1 MPNEITSLL
10 REPDFYSN
18 PPEELGYQNLLKDLS
33 MQALEREPIY
43 DYRGRSARQVQARLA
58 EVRATV
64 VRHLGLSPR
73 ALPTKPTRV
82 VERPAVQYDGFS
94 IQPVVLERGKGWH
107 ITCHLYIPDG
117 LTQPAPAVI
126 HVHGHSYAGKS
137 TVSYARRCRGLARRG
152 FVVLFV
158 DYPEADERAGTG
170 HALWYPVM
178 AGMTVQGIMV
188 ADNSAALTYLAGL
201 PFVDAT
207 RIGVTGASG
216 GGNQTVFFSA
226 VDPRVAASAPCVAPT
241 LFQHHASLGS
251 GAWCHCEAVPGLSA
265 AGVEYHDLL
274 AAVAPKPQRV
284 FNGTRDPLFPIVGA
298 RRAVAEAAV
307 AYRAL
312 GAKECTLEEHHC
324 EHAVPESA
332 RKGIYRFFTDALKR
346 PGDVRG
352 PGDEG
357 DDIDLADPRLRA
369 LPKRPRDF
377 QTIADLYR
385 ARLTAAKPKPISHV
399 QLNKLLGRRPGDSHP
414 RLLVRYDEK
423 RWIRALLQTGDGAVV
438 PLLVRKGEGKVT
450 LVLADEGKAEAL
462 RQIKG
467 AAASLDWRGQGETA
481 PPHDEWQQ
489 RALHYLAIGGKS
501 LCGGRVT
508 DLVAVFR
515 WLEKEGFSVGRVVAL
530 GGEAS
535 LVALLA
541 ASVEP
546 RLPKVELHGLLR
558 SFADAPGLDG
568 QVRYTTWVQGIALA
582 TDVPLLLAS
591 LGPRAVVKARP
602 NPKGNVTREGFT

>member
-1 MPNEITSLL
+1 MANEITSLL
-10 REPDFYSN
+10 QEPDFYGD
-18 PPEELGYQNLLKDLS
+18 PPQELGYQNLLKDLS
-33 MQALEREPIY
+33 MQALERAPLY
-43 DYRGRSARQVQARLA
+43 DYRGRSAKQVQARLA
-58 EVRATV
+58 EVRAAV

-73 ALPTKPTRV
+73 ALPVRPTRV
-82 VERPAVQYDGFS
+82 TERPAVHCDGFS
-94 IQPVVLERGKGWH
+94 IQPVVLARGKGWY
-107 ITCHLYIPDG
+107 ITCHLYVPDG

-137 TVSYARRCRGLARRG
+137 TASYARRCRGLARRG

-178 AGMTVQGIMV
+178 AGLTVQGIMV

-201 PFVDAT
+201 PIVDAT

-298 RRAVAEAAV
+298 RRAVAEAAR

-312 GAKECTLEEHHC
+312 GAGECTLEEHHC

-332 RKGIYRFFTDALKR
+332 REGIYRFFTEALKR

-352 PGDEG
+352 PGGEG
-357 DDIDLADPRLRA
+357 DDIDLSDTRLRA

-385 ARLTAAKPKPISHV
+385 ARLSAAKPKPLRPA
-399 QLNKLLGRRPGDSHP
+399 QLNRLLGRDPADSNA

-423 RWIRALLQTGDGAVV
+423 RWIRALLQTRDGAVV
-438 PLLVRKGEGKVT
+438 PLLVRKGEGRVT

-462 RQIKG
+462 KQVSG
-467 AAASLDWRGQGETA
+467 AAASFDWRGQGETA
-481 PPHDEWQQ
+481 PPHEEWQQ
-489 RALHYLAIGGKS
+489 RALHYLAIGGES

-515 WLEKEGFSVGRVVAL
+515 WLEKQGVAVSKVVAR

-541 ASVEP
+541 ACVEP
-546 RLPKVELHGLLR
+546 RLPKAELHGLLR
-558 SFADAPGLDG
+558 SFLEAPGLDG
-568 QVRYTTWVQGIALA
+568 QVRYTAWVPGIALA
-582 TDVPLLLAS
+582 TDIPQLLSA
-591 LGPRAVVKARP
+591 LGRRVVVKGRP
-602 NPKGNVTREGFT
+602 KPKGNVIREGFT